1 MLTPSKYAL
10 QSISRRKF
18 SSAVFFLLIFILSA
32 CLYGVGFFIE
42 NIRSGVEQA
51 AGYVSAD
58 IIAVPSEYGDNAK
71 STLFEGEA
79 CTILFD
85 NDPTEKIKEIEG
97 VEQVSRQLFLRT
109 LQLSCCS
116 ASGVQIIAIDK
127 DNDFAVGKNLSSMGI
142 DKLAP
147 NEMIAGSGCGF
158 DKGSTVS
165 FFDRDFTVAA
175 VLDETGM
182 GYDQSAFV
190 SFEAADAI
198 TADEQYKYYFGERSG
213 LASMILIN
221 TAENTDK
228 EAVEREINAALISEN
243 ATAYTVEGLA
253 DGLIKQLNYFEH
265 FGVVIDI
272 FVILLAA
279 ISIYAVITL
288 TFHQRR
294 NRVGSLLSVGI
305 SRGKIVRMHFWEY
318 LFLTLLGALSGIGMA
333 MIAVLPLHDV
343 IKRSLE
349 LPYKFIGILDM
360 GVLGAIVLGIDLIM
374 LSVAFSTTFI
384 NIMRTE
390 PAILTGEQV

>member
-10 QSISRRKF
+10 QSIYKRKF
-18 SSAVFFLLIFILSA
+18 GSAVLFLLIFILSA

-51 AGYVSAD
+51 AGHVSAD
-58 IIAVPSEYGDNAK
+58 IIAVPSEYSDNAK

-85 NDPTEKIKEIEG
+85 NDPAEKIRSIDG
-97 VEQVSRQLFLRT
+97 VEKVSRQLFLRT

-116 ASGVQIIAIDK
+116 ASGVQIIAVDTK
-127 DNDFAVGKNLSSMGI
+127 SDFAVGKNLSSMGLET
-142 DKLAP
+142 LAP
-147 NEMIAGSGCGF
+147 DEIIAGSGCGF
-158 DKGSTVS
+158 EKGSTVS

-190 SFEAADAI
+190 SYEAADAI
-198 TADEQYKYYFGERSG
+198 TADKQYKYYFGERSG
-213 LASMILIN
+213 LSSMILVKVSDN
-221 TAENTDK
+221 ADK
-228 EAVEREINAALISEN
+228 QAVKREINAVLMSDDI
-243 ATAYTVEGLA
+243 TAYTVEGMA

-265 FGVVIDI
+265 FGIVIDI

-279 ISIYAVITL
+279 VSIYSVITL

-294 NRVGSLLSVGI
+294 NRIGSLLSVGI
-305 SRGKIVRMHFWEY
+305 DRGKIVRMFFWEY
-318 LFLTLLGALSGIGMA
+318 LFLTLIGAVSGIGIA
-333 MIAVLPLHDV
+333 MIAVLPMHNV

-360 GVLGAIVLGIDLIM
+360 SILGVIVLGIDLIM
-374 LSVAFSTTFI
+374 LAVAFSATFKG
-384 NIMRTE
+384 IMRTE
-390 PAILTGEQV
+390 PAILTEEQV